1 MHNQCLLRSA
11 IERRRAAGRSLKY
24 GAILAIL
31 SHRFTEEPMMRVPVL
46 ALCALF
52 LLPYGNAHAVD
63 SPELRRLFEQDQA
76 ARSGTSDHLDS
87 ERRHQV
93 FAALASLEQPSARDR
108 FHAAMV
114 LQHTDLRFLG
124 GRLVSVSSEN
134 YLFAHLLAK
143 QAYADG
149 VKEAGILAA
158 QALDRYLTFTEGR
171 QRYGTNRLF
180 DSETEQEFL
189 VEVDGQ
195 ANDEERR
202 ALGLP
207 PLSEL
212 RGDLPMRRHL
222 LPD

>member
-1 MHNQCLLRSA
+1 
-11 IERRRAAGRSLKY
+11 
-24 GAILAIL
+24 
-31 SHRFTEEPMMRVPVL
+31 MRVPVL
-46 ALCALF
+46 ALCAL
-52 LLPYGNAHAVD
+52 LLPLGSACAAD
-63 SPELRRLFEQDQA
+63 SPALRRLFEQDQA
-76 ARSGTSDHLDS
+76 ARSGASDHLDG
-87 ERRHQV
+87 ERRRQV

-114 LQHTDLRFLG
+114 LQHTDLRFLN
-124 GRLVSVSSEN
+124 GRLVSVSPEN

-143 QAYADG
+143 QAYIQGLKD
-149 VKEAGILAA
+149 AGILAA

-189 VEVDGQ
+189 VEVDGK
-195 ANDEERR
+195 ASDEERQ

-212 RGDLPMRRHL
+212 RGELPMRRHL